1 VRENEPVPHGDPR
14 WLVDRS
20 TAIAPVSDGEC
31 DAAYVVK
38 LSCGTALRE
47 VVVEFAA
54 PSAVVSRSYA
64 EEVARRFQQDHDL
77 PRHVVLE
84 QDGTVRVVAGAELPA
99 LDGDQSSG
107 ESDFTPARGQR
118 ARSHHRRG

>member
-1 VRENEPVPHGDPR
+1 VAIREPK

-20 TAIAPVSDGEC
+20 TAIAPVSGGRC

-38 LSCGTALRE
+38 LSSGAALRE

-54 PSAVVSRSYA
+54 PSTVVSCSYA
-64 EEVARRFQQDHDL
+64 EEVARRFQQEPDL

-84 QDGTVRVVAGAELPA
+84 RDGTVHVVTDAGTRSIDSLEP
-99 LDGDQSSG
+99 SG
-107 ESDFTPARGQR
+107 ERDSAPARSQR
-118 ARSHHRRG
+118 ARPRHRRG